1 MVDYG
6 TFITEFESKLSA
18 LNYIADNIA
27 KCDFTEKIL
36 NYDFVLGREI
46 LNKQGLIFNVEN
58 VNIAWQQ
65 TSISMK

>member
-46 LNKQGLIFNVEN
+46 LNK
-58 VNIAWQQ
+58 
-65 TSISMK
+65 